1 MKAALKTIG
10 WMMTWGASAAYA
22 AQASNP
28 ETIGWI
34 GYTFIGFFAVVI
46 ATQLVPAAV
55 LFVGILRGLYATGGE
70 NAGAH
75 E

>member
-1 MKAALKTIG
+1 MKTALKTIG

-22 AQASNP
+22 AQGSNP

-34 GYTFIGFFAVVI
+34 GYAFIGFFAVVI

-55 LFVGILRGLYATGGE
+55 LFAGMLRGLYTTASK